1 MPAAPRAP
9 PVEVRSGPPPVA
21 GPDLPQ
27 GVAALAV
34 PAPGPR
40 RWRGLALVA
49 GVWLGLCLAL
59 AQPQRIQMVPDRS
72 ASGRNIVIALDMSG
86 SMATPDFAL
95 EGQTVTRLEA
105 VKQVAEGFICARTGD
120 RIAAVPV
127 AAVVASPLERCAQT
141 ARALLDRQPGTVPS
155 LVDDD
160 LTECDYGQWQGRA
173 LSDLATEP
181 LWATVQTQPSAVVF
195 PGGESMAGMQARAVA
210 AIRRHDA
217 AVEAEHGPGAVWVAV
232 SHGDVIKSILADALG
247 THLDLFQRI
256 HVDPASVSVVRYT
269 ESRPFV
275 LGTNTHGGDPSWLT
289 PPPKKAS
296 RGSSRSKASDAVV
309 GGGAGPASQTAGS

>member
-1 MPAAPRAP
+1 
-9 PVEVRSGPPPVA
+9 
-21 GPDLPQ
+21 
-27 GVAALAV
+27 
-34 PAPGPR
+34 
-40 RWRGLALVA
+40 
-49 GVWLGLCLAL
+49 
-59 AQPQRIQMVPDRS
+59 
-72 ASGRNIVIALDMSG
+72 
-86 SMATPDFAL
+86 MATVLLVRHGRTTANATGLLAGRTPGVSLDDHGREQA
-95 EGQTVTRLEA
+95 
-105 VKQVAEGFICARTGD
+105 ARTAD

-141 ARALLDRQPGTVPS
+141 ARALLDRQSGTVPS

-247 THLDLFQRI
+247 
-256 HVDPASVSVVRYT
+256 P
-269 ESRPFV
+269 
-275 LGTNTHGGDPSWLT
+275 
-289 PPPKKAS
+289 
-296 RGSSRSKASDAVV
+296 
-309 GGGAGPASQTAGS
+309 